1 MRPFLISR
9 FLLLICLATVGC
21 KEYSTSLQQGS
32 SRADETSAIASLR
45 TIAQAQTTY
54 SISNSTHFANFE
66 QLVEGGFL
74 DSRFNHASPELH
86 GYVFTLTVDSASDT
100 TPSSYVCNADPGPK
114 SPHGGRHFYIDS
126 NSQDIRMNALQPATS
141 KDQILRP

>member
-1 MRPFLISR
+1 MRPFLISL
-9 FLLLICLATVGC
+9 FLLLIFLAIVGC
-21 KEYSTSLQQGS
+21 KEYSTGLQQSS
-32 SRADETSAIASLR
+32 SRADETSAIATLR

-74 DSRFNHASPELH
+74 DPRFNHASPELH
-86 GYVFTLTVDSASDT
+86 GYVFTMKVNPASDT
-100 TPSSYVCNADPGPK
+100 TPSSYVCNADPGPT

-126 NSQDIRMNALQPATS
+126 NSQDIRMNPRQPATS
-141 KDQILRP
+141 KDPILRP